1 MSRDKIKQ
9 DEIERL
15 LEALKKT
22 LVDSISFPEKG
33 KSEEFEVKAV
43 STNEVFTIRIYRGKV
58 NREKY
63 NLGAI
68 IQKHGLPILE
78 LHIGPGNRHTNP
90 DGTIIEG
97 SHWHIYSEQYGRT
110 QAFPADDIESDRFVD
125 NTIAFLEKFNVIE
138 KPEVYFQL
146 ETL

>member
-1 MSRDKIKQ
+1 MARDKIKQ

-97 SHWHIYSEQYGRT
+97 SHWHIYSDQYGRT

>member
-1 MSRDKIKQ
+1 M
-9 DEIERL
+9 
-15 LEALKKT
+15 KKT

-33 KSEEFEVKAV
+33 KSEEVEVKAV

-68 IQKHGLPILE
+68 IQTHGLPILE
-78 LHIGPGNRHTNP
+78 LHIGPANRHTNP

-110 QAFPADDIESDRFVD
+110 QAFTADDIESDRFVD

-146 ETL
+146 ETF

>member
-1 MSRDKIKQ
+1 M
-9 DEIERL
+9 
-15 LEALKKT
+15 
-22 LVDSISFPEKG
+22 
-33 KSEEFEVKAV
+33 
-43 STNEVFTIRIYRGKV
+43 
-58 NREKY
+58 
-63 NLGAI
+63 
-68 IQKHGLPILE
+68 
-78 LHIGPGNRHTNP
+78 HIGPGNRHTNP

-97 SHWHIYSEQYGRT
+97 SHWHIYSDQYGRT

>member
-1 MSRDKIKQ
+1 MARDKIKQ

-138 KPEVYFQL
+138 KPEVYFQI

>member
-1 MSRDKIKQ
+1 MARDKIKQ

-78 LHIGPGNRHTNP
+78 LHIGSGNRHTNP

>member
-1 MSRDKIKQ
+1 MARDKIKQ

-125 NTIAFLEKFNVIE
+125 NTIAFFEKFNVIE
-138 KPEVYFQL
+138 KPEGYFQL

>member
-1 MSRDKIKQ
+1 M
-9 DEIERL
+9 
-15 LEALKKT
+15 
-22 LVDSISFPEKG
+22 VDSISFPEKG
-33 KSEEFEVKAV
+33 KSEEVEVKAV

-78 LHIGPGNRHTNP
+78 LHIGPANRHTNP

>member
-1 MSRDKIKQ
+1 MARDKIKQ